1 MIVVNGITLNQILN
15 QRKIPMAE
23 LLQKAIA
30 KLSELPEKEQEEI
43 ASLILEE
50 IADEQ
55 KWQKSFA
62 NSEKQL
68 EMLAE
73 EALTEFK
80 QGKTRSFPT

>member
-1 MIVVNGITLNQILN
+1 
-15 QRKIPMAE
+15 MAE

>member
-1 MIVVNGITLNQILN
+1 
-15 QRKIPMAE
+15 MAE
-23 LLQKAIA
+23 LLQKVMA

-43 ASLILEE
+43 ASLILAE
-50 IADEQ
+50 IEDEK
-55 KWQKSFA
+55 KWQTSFA

-68 EMLAE
+68 EILAE

>member
-1 MIVVNGITLNQILN
+1 MT
-15 QRKIPMAE
+15 E

-43 ASLILEE
+43 ASLILAE
-50 IADEQ
+50 IEDEK
-55 KWQKSFA
+55 KWQTSFA

-68 EMLAE
+68 EVLAE

-80 QGKTRSFPT
+80 QGKTRSFHT